1 MTKFKDLYTQLDTQL
16 YNEIQNQYESR
27 SATGLLQDVEQTTQW
42 KKIWRSHRTSIPDV
56 QYLTNFGNKYKMRTW
71 CHKTKIKLVS

>member
-27 SATGLLQDVEQTTQW
+27 SATGLLQDVEQTTQ
-42 KKIWRSHRTSIPDV
+42 
-56 QYLTNFGNKYKMRTW
+56 
-71 CHKTKIKLVS
+71 

>member
-42 KKIWRSHRTSIPDV
+42 KKNMEITSNIYSWRSVFDQLWKQV
-56 QYLTNFGNKYKMRTW
+56 QNANLM
-71 CHKTKIKLVS
+71 S